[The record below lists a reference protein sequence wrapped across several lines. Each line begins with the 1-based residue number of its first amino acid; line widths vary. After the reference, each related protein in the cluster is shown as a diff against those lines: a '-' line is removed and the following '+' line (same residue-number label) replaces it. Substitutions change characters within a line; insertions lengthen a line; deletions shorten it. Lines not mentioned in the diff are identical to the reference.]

1 MKSAFATSWKNSVQ
15 RRKQRK
21 YTYNAP
27 AHVKGKFLAAH
38 LSKALKEKYGTRSV
52 RIRTGDKVRILRGNS
67 KGKEGKIE
75 RVDVERTQVYI
86 AGVDAAKM
94 DGSKAPVTLHP
105 SSVMI
110 IELDLSDKKR
120 KEKLAGKTELNNKVV
135 GSDKSRAPKV
145 EAKATEAAK
154 GEQ

>member
-27 AHVKGKFLAAH
+27 AHIKGKFLAAH
-38 LSKALKEKYGTRSV
+38 LSKQLHEKYGTRSV
-52 RIRTGDKVRILRGNS
+52 RVRKGDKVRILRGNS
-67 KGKEGKIE
+67 KGKEGKVE
-75 RVDVERTQVYI
+75 RVDVEKTQIYI
-86 AGVDAAKM
+86 SGIDAAKM

-120 KEKLAGKTELNNKVV
+120 KEKLAGKTTTKENSKET
-135 GSDKSRAPKV
+135 D
-145 EAKATEAAK
+145 K
-154 GEQ
+154 GEN